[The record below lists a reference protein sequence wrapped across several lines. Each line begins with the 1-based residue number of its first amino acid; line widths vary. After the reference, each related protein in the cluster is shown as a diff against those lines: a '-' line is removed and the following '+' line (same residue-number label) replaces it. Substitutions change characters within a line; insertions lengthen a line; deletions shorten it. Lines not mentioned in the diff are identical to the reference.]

1 MDVATAMEF
10 NLRNCVLTF
19 FLAMSVC
26 VAARAELQVVVV
38 EGLSGEPRYAEQFS
52 TQIDGITSAV
62 SAMTTSDRVAVFRNG
77 TFDRETL
84 LKFFAE
90 LGASMSSDDRL
101 AVFMIGHGSFD
112 DHQYKFN
119 IAGPDVTDVDLKSML
134 DAIPASAQLLVNS
147 GSSSGAI
154 QEKLQAD
161 GRTLMLATRSGVE
174 RHATRFGGYLTVALS
189 DSSADVDKNNIVSA
203 AEAFQFAERQV
214 ADYYERNGQ
223 LATEHPRLDGD
234 SGNAER
240 FGLARLGVAKQSNDD
255 ATLRRLQGERD
266 VLNSS
271 IDDLRLRRD
280 SMTPAAYQEA
290 LLQNML
296 ELATLEEQIEVREA
310 ELDQ

>member
-1 MDVATAMEF
+1 MDVAPAMEF
-10 NLRNCVLTF
+10 DLMIRALTIL
-19 FLAMSVC
+19 LAMTVC
-26 VAARAELQVVVV
+26 ATAGAELQVVII
-38 EGLSGEPRYAEQFS
+38 EGLGGEPRYAERFS
-52 TQIDGITSAV
+52 EQVVGIETAV
-62 SAMTTSDRVAVFRNG
+62 STMTTSDRVAVFRNG
-77 TFDRETL
+77 AFTRETL
-84 LKFFAE
+84 LGFFDE
-90 LGASMSSDDRL
+90 LGSRMNRDDRL

-119 IAGPDVTDVDLKSML
+119 IAGPDVTDEDLKTVL
-134 DAIPASAQLLVNS
+134 DAIPATAQLLVNS
-147 GSSSGAI
+147 GSSSGAV
-154 QEKLQAD
+154 QEKLQGG

-174 RHATRFGGYLTVALS
+174 RHATRFGDYLAGALS

-234 SGNAER
+234 SDNAAR
-240 FGLARLGVAKQSNDD
+240 FGLARLGVAKRSTDD
-255 ATLRRLQGERD
+255 TALRRLQTDRD
-266 VLNSS
+266 ELNSG

-280 SMTPAAYQEA
+280 SMTSDAYQEA

-296 ELATLEEQIEVREA
+296 ELATLEEQIELREA

>member
-10 NLRNCVLTF
+10 DLKKLALTI
-19 FLAMSVC
+19 FLVMTVC

-52 TQIDGITSAV
+52 IQIEGIQSAL
-62 SAMTTSDRVAVFRNG
+62 SAMTTSDRVTVFRDG
-77 TFDRETL
+77 TFDRDAL
-84 LKFFAE
+84 LNYFNE
-90 LGASMSSDDRL
+90 LPTRMNSDDRL

-119 IAGPDVTDVDLKSML
+119 IAGPDITDDDLKAML
-134 DAIPASAQLLVNS
+134 DANPASAQLLVNS
-147 GSSSGAI
+147 GSSSGAV

-174 RHATRFGGYLTVALS
+174 RHATRFGSYLAVALS

-234 SGNAER
+234 SDNADR
-240 FGLARLGVAKQSNDD
+240 FGLARLGAARPSNDD
-255 ATLRRLQGERD
+255 ATLRRLQTNRD
-266 VLNSS
+266 EINST

-280 SMTPAAYQEA
+280 SMTPDAYQES

-296 ELATLEEQIEVREA
+296 ELATLEEQIEAREA